1 MLRPQALGN
10 DFDDFL
16 RGKEPLVIDG
26 ALDAGKASQ
35 DFFKGV
41 LDDDGFRA
49 RSTFLAMMVHYERY
63 RGQEDVAS

>member
-1 MLRPQALGN
+1 M
-10 DFDDFL
+10 
-16 RGKEPLVIDG
+16 IDG

-41 LDDDGFRA
+41 LADDFRA
-49 RSTFLAMMVHYERY
+49 RTTFHTMRVLYERY